1 MGSAGSG
8 HRTAVAV
15 LAVLVAVAGCG
26 GSEDPGGSGGEAARD
41 WPAGLAA
48 LGILEAGVDV
58 ADEPADIDGAVFRTG
73 EDGEELAASD
83 VVRTD
88 ASGLA
93 EVRWFEGALARID
106 TDTLLEITELDVTT
120 GQPRVSAHL
129 DVGRVWSRLDSGSAD
144 YAVAT
149 DVGTAAV
156 RGTGFLVSCTT
167 TCSFGVAEGVLD
179 LRTSLGVTIE
189 LQPGEQVTVDQDG
202 QPGEIEPFDIDDP
215 WVQENLQRDE
225 TLGFPGVTGSFDEDG
240 SERPQLASSRLEGD
254 YSFSFTMQDSSEPSL
269 VGQEVD
275 RTWRF
280 TPDCDSGPCGGG
292 FEPGDGGTEPFVW
305 TGTGYA
311 ATWID
316 RPAGECPDGSARW
329 LEDLAITVTPA
340 AFDTVDGR
348 DVATE
353 VEATWESTL
362 TPTPKA
368 VESGCDGGDAVD
380 QLLVGTGARVG

>member
-1 MGSAGSG
+1 MGSAVSVR
-8 HRTAVAV
+8 RTAVAV
-15 LAVLVAVAGCG
+15 LLALVTLAGCG
-26 GSEDPGGSGGEAARD
+26 GPDEGASAPGRE
-41 WPAGLAA
+41 WPDGLAA
-48 LGILEAGVDV
+48 LGVLEAGVDV
-58 ADEPADIDGAVFRTG
+58 ADEPAAVDGAAFRTG

-83 VVRTD
+83 LVRTD
-88 ASGLA
+88 ASGFA
-93 EVRWFEGALARID
+93 EVRWVEGALARID
-106 TDTLLEITELDVTT
+106 VDTLFEITELDLTT

-129 DVGRVWSRLDSGSAD
+129 GVGRVWSRLDSGSAD

-167 TCSFGVAEGVLD
+167 TCTFGVAEGVLD
-179 LRTSLGVTIE
+179 LRTSLGVQIE
-189 LQPGEQVTVDQDG
+189 LQPGEQVVVDQDG
-202 QPGEIEPFDIDDP
+202 QPGTIEPFDLDDP
-215 WVQENLQRDE
+215 WVQENLRRDE
-225 TLGFPGVTGSFDEDG
+225 EFGFPAVTGTFDEDG
-240 SERPQLASSRLEGD
+240 DERPQLASSRLEGD
-254 YSFSFTMQDSSEPSL
+254 YSFNFTMQESSESSL
-269 VGQEVD
+269 VGQQVD

-316 RPAGECPDGSARW
+316 RPAGTCPDGSTRW
-329 LEDLAITVTPA
+329 LEDLAIIVTPV
-340 AFDTVDGR
+340 AFDVVDGR
-348 DVATE
+348 DVASE

-362 TPTPKA
+362 TPTPEA
-368 VESGCDGGDAVD
+368 LESGCDEGAVVD